1 MPRDEAGNRAA
12 VRRKLVACKLL
23 EPSGNPLRVCC
34 WELGALQGPDPTLL
48 RGEQGQR
55 HHGLCHIHTKY
66 PKKLPLT
73 SISSGHGFSSG
84 PRAPRE
90 PPTPR
95 LCFLLL
101 GYGCTSGSANLLPE
115 GSGTQG
121 FQGKPS
127 VCGWGLMEFFLLRW
141 RCRAPVCLCSDL
153 REHTEGGVPTAML
166 GAG

>member
-12 VRRKLVACKLL
+12 LRRTLVACKLL

-34 WELGALQGPDPTLL
+34 WELGVLQGSVPVLIPPC
-48 RGEQGQR
+48 EQSQR
-55 HHGLCHIHTKY
+55 HHGLRHIHTKY
-66 PKKLPLT
+66 PKKLPLI

-90 PPTPR
+90 APWPLFPAPGLWLHLT
-95 LCFLLL
+95 LCKPAACRAL
-101 GYGCTSGSANLLPE
+101 GLRVSRENT
-115 GSGTQG
+115 
-121 FQGKPS
+121 S

-141 RCRAPVCLCSDL
+141 RCPAPVCLCSDL

-166 GAG
+166 WAG